1 MADLIE
7 RWAAG
12 DATAGEELYRGY
24 FARVRDY
31 LAAHGS
37 DAADADDIAQD
48 ALLEGLK
55 ELRGGVRPRALTG
68 WMIGIA
74 KHVRA
79 HRTRLTLRSV
89 DRPDPAQRGGGSAVV
104 RREMGELLRSTL
116 GGLSETDRRVLDLA
130 HRDGLSRKE
139 IAEALGVEVAAVH
152 SRFDRVHER
161 LREALGRHFTTL
173 VTRRAEGPSLARIQA
188 LRPLFREALTLRHLD
203 GLGEA
208 ETARRLGISAATLRA
223 RLRSAYELLGAGD
236 APDFSRALR
245 ERGSAQQRG

>member
-1 MADLIE
+1 MTDLIE

-12 DATAGEELYRGY
+12 DAAAGEKLYREY

-31 LAAHGS
+31 IAAHGS

-55 ELRGGVRPRALTG
+55 ELRGGARPRALTG

-89 DRPDPAQRGGGSAVV
+89 DRPDPSQRGGGSVVV
-104 RREMGELLRSTL
+104 RREMGELLRATL
-116 GGLSETDRRVLDLA
+116 DRLSDTDRRVLDLA

-139 IAEALGVEVAAVH
+139 IAEELGVEVAAVH

-161 LREALGRHFTTL
+161 LREALGKHFTTL
-173 VTRRAEGPSLARIQA
+173 VARRAEGPSLADIQK
-188 LRPLFREALTLRHLD
+188 LRPIFRDSVTLRHLE
-203 GLGEA
+203 GVGEA
-208 ETARRLGISAATLRA
+208 DAARRLGVSAATLRA
-223 RLRSAYELLGAGD
+223 RLRGAYELLGYEE

-245 ERGSAQQRG
+245 DRSAQQRG